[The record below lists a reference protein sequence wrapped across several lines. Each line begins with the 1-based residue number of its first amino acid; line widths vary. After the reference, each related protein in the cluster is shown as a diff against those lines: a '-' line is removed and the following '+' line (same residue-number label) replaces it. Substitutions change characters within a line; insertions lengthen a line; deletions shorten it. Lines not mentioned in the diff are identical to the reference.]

1 VQIEVGDQRLL
12 AMLTT
17 ANRGYASV
25 AMQGG
30 TESPA
35 GQVVR

>member
-1 VQIEVGDQRLL
+1 VL

-17 ANRGYASV
+17 ANWDYASV

-30 TESPA
+30 TDSPA